1 MKQGAIIPANLIE
14 LLYGTPKEAV
24 GSLLPFEA
32 AELAAKQGFQIREV
46 TMPLGCVL
54 EFVPAQP
61 MHRRAEKRRG
71 DFYIRDLS
79 TGASKRVTLGP
90 RYTDSQ
96 LWEIV
101 DA

>member
-1 MKQGAIIPANLIE
+1 
-14 LLYGTPKEAV
+14 
-24 GSLLPFEA
+24 
-32 AELAAKQGFQIREV
+32 
-46 TMPLGCVL
+46 MPLGCVL